1 MFNAKKL
8 DSRSESKNRY
18 NDTEK
23 YYVTCQDRITTDTP
37 TTNDWLSI
45 EHKLTATNNKDLNRI
60 LVGVLEKHRHV
71 IIKISSLHTLRKEYT
86 IGESLKHIPGFMNFY
101 CFFQCEGNYKE
112 YPKPSTKT
120 LCEGVGTSMNVLIMP
135 YLTLGSVRLHV
146 WKEDIYACL
155 RSCLLQIVA
164 SLFQAYEMH
173 GFIHNDMHLDNVL
186 LKKTKRV
193 DSTYTLHGKTVVI
206 PTYGYVI
213 SIMDFEQSLQDTLP
227 TKGQGLIF
235 LYKDI
240 QHAIE
245 DLNYASNICIEH
257 MQELTNTLMDLQN
270 IPFRDWDSYATFQR
284 LQSSIKTLRFLP
296 KPTLSFYT
304 DGYLESG

>member
-1 MFNAKKL
+1 MFHVRKL

-18 NDTEK
+18 
-23 YYVTCQDRITTDTP
+23 TDTQTYYISYQGAP
-37 TTNDWLSI
+37 APLFSMDVS
-45 EHKLTATNNKDLNRI
+45 ATEI
-60 LVGVLEKHRHV
+60 IVGVLEKYGHAILKR
-71 IIKISSLHTLRKEYT
+71 SSQNTLRKEYT
-86 IGESLKHIPGFMNFY
+86 IGESLKHIPGFMNAY
-101 CFFQCEGNYKE
+101 CCFQCGDTEIR
-112 YPKPSTKT
+112 
-120 LCEGVGTSMNVLIMP
+120 IMP
-135 YLTLGSVRLHV
+135 YLPLGSVRLHV
-146 WKEDIYACL
+146 WKEDMYACL

-173 GFIHNDMHLDNVL
+173 GFIHNAMHLDNVL
-186 LKKTKRV
+186 LKQTKRI
-193 DSTYTLHGKTVVI
+193 DSIYTLHGKTVVI
-206 PTYGYVI
+206 PTHGYRI